1 MQTLDIV
8 NLIETNPITKLTN
21 AYNNKLLNKIK
32 ENFTE
37 TEQQLFVSSFFCYL
51 NYNSTTDFVIDLDN
65 VWKWLGF
72 SIKVNAKNLLEKHFT
87 INKDYKCLLLDNQ
100 EQKKHGRGGHN
111 KETIRLSIKTFKLF
125 CIKSETK
132 KAKEIHE
139 YFIKLEELL
148 QQTIEEESD
157 EFKLQLQEAKQE
169 IQKIEET
176 NKKEMNEKVQKEK
189 EKMLLRDFGSSGP
202 LVYIIKVKSH
212 EKGEYIIKIGESR
225 KGVQLRYNEHKTKYG
240 EILLLDCF
248 SVIKSKDF
256 ETFLHDHESIKF
268 NRVTDL
274 KGHENERE
282 LFLVGK
288 KLSYATILQIIQF
301 NVKKFNEY
309 NNSDYEKLQLQLDT
323 YKKIL
328 FSNPV
333 TDNETNYKDCEIT
346 NIQINQ
352 LLENQQKMLEKM
364 ENLEKSNKEILGK
377 LSCTQIKTTT
387 NFQEPLPTL
396 GPRLQ
401 QINAETLNLVK
412 VYESVAECIK
422 EHNFMLKRPS
432 IDKAIKENTIYN
444 NYRWLYVDRN
454 KDPTIVENMQP
465 TKQTKLQNL
474 GYIAKV
480 NKEKTEI
487 LNVYLDRKT
496 ASRCNDYQSSSAL
509 DTCVK
514 NESIKDNHYY
524 MLYSKCGDTLT
535 DAFVE
540 KYGEPF
546 LYKDGVGQ
554 YDSNNNLIQSF
565 ICKYDCIKKLSI
577 SDKTLAKAL
586 NTNIAYNECF
596 FKSIGTKD
604 KCL

>member
-8 NLIETNPITKLTN
+8 NLIEKNPITKLTN

-37 TEQQLFVSSFFCYL
+37 TEQQLFVSSLFCYL
-51 NYNSTTDFVIDLDN
+51 NYNSTKDFIIDLDN
-65 VWKWLGF
+65 VWKWLEF
-72 SIKVNAKNLLEKHFT
+72 SNKDKAKRVLQNSFVSN
-87 INKDYKCLLLDNQ
+87 IDYKCLLTPKG
-100 EQKKHGRGGHN
+100 EQKKDGRGGHN
-111 KETIRLSIKTFKLF
+111 KETILLTIKTFKLF

-132 KAKEIHE
+132 KANEIHE
-139 YFIKLEELL
+139 YFIKLEEIL
-148 QQTIEEESD
+148 QQTIEEESN
-157 EFKLQLQEAKQE
+157 EFKLQLQQAKQE
-169 IQKIEET
+169 IQKIGET

-212 EKGEYIIKIGESR
+212 ENGEYIIKIGESR

-288 KLSYATILQIIQF
+288 KLSYVTILQIIQF
-301 NVKKFNEY
+301 NIKKFNEY
-309 NNSDYEKLQLQLDT
+309 NNSDYAKLQLQLDT
-323 YKKIL
+323 YKNIL
-328 FSNPV
+328 SSNPV
-333 TDNETNYKDCEIT
+333 TDNEANYKDCEIT

-352 LLENQQKMLEKM
+352 LLENQKKMLEKI

-387 NFQEPLPTL
+387 NFQELLPTL

-509 DTCVK
+509 DNCVK